1 MTNST
6 QSRDFYDKEALVTSR
21 YSTMRFW
28 ENRYHNKRR
37 GIVQTLLK
45 NSLSGCETF
54 LDVGCGTG
62 EYLSFARQLVIDV
75 HGLDVSKCYLHRCK
89 PIKADGLVLGD
100 CRNLPFKD
108 GAFDSVLC
116 SEVIEHIQPLETAI
130 HEVLRISHKTV
141 VVSTPNHGI
150 LRMLL
155 ARLRKRKLASI
166 DAEVGHINVL
176 RFPEL
181 LPKFNNHGWKTSVA
195 LTVNIF
201 PPFLDTI
208 HFPRAMAPLID
219 FLEHIMN
226 KLLPSMGSVTVID
239 LESSSIL

>member
-6 QSRDFYDKEALVTSR
+6 QSRDFYDKEALVTAR
-21 YSTMRFW
+21 YSTERFW

-37 GIVQTLLK
+37 VIVQTILK

-54 LDVGCGTG
+54 LDIGCGTG
-62 EYLSFARQLVIDV
+62 EYLSFAQQRVIGV
-75 HGLDVSKCYLHRCK
+75 RGLDVSKCYLHRCK
-89 PIKADGLVLGD
+89 LSKANDLILGD

-116 SEVIEHIQPLETAI
+116 SEVIEHIQPFETAI
-130 HEVLRISHKTV
+130 RELLRISRKTL
-141 VVSTPNHGI
+141 VVSTLNHGI

-166 DAEVGHINVL
+166 DAEVGHINIL

-181 LPKFNNHGWKTSVA
+181 LSKFNNHGWKTSVA

-208 HFPRAMAPLID
+208 PFPRAMAPLMD
-219 FLEHIMN
+219 FLEHIMD
-226 KLLPSMGSVTVID
+226 KLLPSMGSVTVIN
-239 LESSSIL
+239 LESSSII